1 MSRTDTA
8 TPRRRPIFDR
18 LQGLLALLV
27 TLALL
32 VAIPVTLVVLR
43 GNPLAGVGGDWSA
56 LLDRLTAP
64 DQDGSLFLAALTWLG
79 WLAWA
84 SFALTVLVEA
94 VAQLRGLPTP
104 HLPVLG
110 PQQRAANVLVAAA
123 ALLFTVPLLHTTP
136 ARATTDGPDRPN
148 AAPAPVS
155 APLTVPD
162 HDHPPH
168 PQSRPVT
175 AAAPARTY
183 TVQPGDTLWQIAT
196 DQLGDGARFPEI
208 ADLNYGAPQTDGR
221 SLTSA
226 HWLTPGWTLTLPS
239 AATPTNATP
248 AAASPTGAG
257 HWTAQTVVVEPGDTL
272 WQIAQDRLGD
282 GSRYRDIATASTG
295 LQADGT
301 HLVDPDLIRPGWE
314 LTLPSAAT
322 SAVPVVPA
330 VPAVPAAAGSPRA
343 TAPTHPRSPTYRLS
357 PNLQPAGTPPGTAPV
372 TPERQAA
379 ASRVLASRP
388 TQPPAAVGGPEPT
401 AKTPTTRR
409 AAASTPAAATDPHSE
424 LTPLRTA
431 GGVGAL
437 LAASLLV
444 LLGVKRTRQQRRRRP
459 GQRIAMPPPALQPTE
474 LELRLVEDPT
484 GLARVDQA
492 LRSLSVLLAEHDR
505 PLPALRLVRLL
516 DEDLELYLAGAS
528 DLPPP
533 FVGTGDPTI
542 WTLPGDAPLRP
553 GAELDEVPAP
563 FPSLVTIGQ
572 DLDSGHLLLDLEH
585 AASLSVDGDAVA
597 SVSVLA
603 AIAAELAT
611 SRWADDLQ
619 VTVVGCLS
627 GLPDAIGT
635 GRLRHVETLG
645 EVLPALERRAAST
658 RGLLTSSDLPDL
670 QHARSVN
677 NQRAHAGAWYPE
689 ILLLG
694 GPVDPA
700 DRARLD
706 ALLTALPRISLA
718 AVSATITA
726 DITPSEWRLVLAAD
740 GPDELAILQPLGLA
754 LRPQRLCAED
764 LDQLLDLLRVADLP
778 ADTQGRPDPATP
790 ALIELEPSLTDLG
803 TQLISPTPDDLEGP
817 LHPRGSGDAT
827 SAGGEQA
834 QDQPRTNPDTCAG
847 EPVASGGQQEPTPED
862 PAPLVQVLGPVK
874 VLHARGRLEAD
885 RRGQLTEI
893 AAFIALHPGL
903 DHSHLDEAK
912 WPGSRNLTNTRNS
925 AVSKLRRWLGTAS
938 DGREYLPDAAAAGYL
953 LHPDI
958 HSDWDLWRELLPKGP
973 AAAST
978 RALAH
983 ALELVKGQPFAGV
996 NHRTYAWAERD
1007 RQEMISAIGDVAHE
1021 LARRALLD
1029 GDATLARQAAAAG
1042 LQADPGAELLWRDA
1056 LRAEWLAGDLDRL
1069 SITADR
1075 LIYLADKLGDDL
1087 EPETDAL
1094 LNELLSRSAR
1104 PRSSGTP

>member
-1 MSRTDTA
+1 MSGTDTA
-8 TPRRRPIFDR
+8 TPRRRPLVDR
-18 LQGLLALLV
+18 LRGLLALLV
-27 TLALL
+27 MVALL
-32 VAIPVTLVVLR
+32 VAIPVALVVLR

-56 LLDRLTAP
+56 LLVRLTAP

-84 SFALTVLVEA
+84 SFALTVGVEA

-104 HLPVLG
+104 HLPALG

-136 ARATTDGPDRPN
+136 ARATTDGPDRPT
-148 AAPAPVS
+148 AAPASVS
-155 APLTVPD
+155 AVLAAPN
-162 HDHPPH
+162 HDPSH
-168 PQSRPVT
+168 PQPRPAS
-175 AAAPARTY
+175 AAAPARSY

-196 DQLGDGARFPEI
+196 DQLGDGARFNEI
-208 ADLNYGAPQTDGR
+208 AELNYGAPQADGR

-239 AATPTNATP
+239 AATPTVASAT
-248 AAASPTGAG
+248 AAG
-257 HWTAQTVVVEPGDTL
+257 HRTAQTVVVEPGDTL

-282 GSRYRDIATASTG
+282 GFRYRDIAAASTG

-314 LTLPSAAT
+314 LTLPNAAT
-322 SAVPVVPA
+322 PTTPGL
-330 VPAVPAAAGSPRA
+330 PAAPDPPRA
-343 TAPTHPRSPTYRLS
+343 GAPTHPPATQPLS
-357 PNLQPAGTPPGTAPV
+357 PSLLPAGTLARTAPV
-372 TPERQAA
+372 TPAGPVAGGQ
-379 ASRVLASRP
+379 VPASRP
-388 TQPPAAVGGPEPT
+388 TPPPAAAGRPAPAT
-401 AKTPTTRR
+401 KTPTARR
-409 AAASTPAAATDPHSE
+409 AAASTPAVPTADPHRE
-424 LTPLRTA
+424 LVTIRTA
-431 GGVGAL
+431 GGVGAM

-459 GQRIAMPPPALQPTE
+459 GQRITMPPPALQRTE
-474 LELRLVEDPT
+474 LKLRLVEDPT

-492 LRSLSVLLAEHDR
+492 LRSLSALLAEHDR
-505 PLPALRLVRLL
+505 PLPDLRMVRLL
-516 DEDLELYLAGAS
+516 DEDLELYLAGAAN
-528 DLPPP
+528 LPPP

-542 WTLPGDAPLRP
+542 WTLPGDAPLP
-553 GAELDEVPAP
+553 PPAELDEVPAP
-563 FPSLVTIGQ
+563 FPSLVTIGE
-572 DLDSGHLLLDLEH
+572 DLDGGHVLLDLEH
-585 AASLSVDGDAVA
+585 AAGLSVDGEAVA

-619 VTVVGCLS
+619 VTVVGCLP

-645 EVLPALERRAAST
+645 ELLPALERRAAST
-658 RGLLTSSDLPDL
+658 RQLMTSSDLPDL
-670 QHARSVN
+670 QHARSAGN
-677 NQRAHAGAWYPE
+677 RRAHAGAWYPE

-694 GPVDPA
+694 APVDPA

-706 ALLTALPRISLA
+706 ALLTAQPRISLA
-718 AVSATITA
+718 AVTATDTA
-726 DITPSEWRLVLAAD
+726 DSTPSEWRLALEVD
-740 GPDELAILQPLGLA
+740 STDDLAILHPLGLA
-754 LRPQRLCAED
+754 VRPQHLGAED
-764 LDQLLDLLRVADLP
+764 LEQLLELLAVADLP
-778 ADTQGRPDPATP
+778 AETQRHSDLATP
-790 ALIELEPSLTDLG
+790 ALIEQEPSRTDLG
-803 TQLISPTPDDLEGP
+803 TQLISPTADDLDHAPHP
-817 LHPRGSGDAT
+817 LRPGDPTAAHSKT
-827 SAGGEQA
+827 A
-834 QDQPRTNPDTCAG
+834 QDQQRTEPDS
-847 EPVASGGQQEPTPED
+847 VADQPTAPGWQPKHIPED
-862 PAPLVQVLGPVK
+862 PPPLVQVLGPVK
-874 VLHARGRLEAD
+874 VLHARGHLEAD

-925 AVSKLRRWLGTAS
+925 AVSKLRRWLGTAP
-938 DGREYLPDAAAAGYL
+938 DGREYLPDAAAAGYQ

-958 HSDWDLWRELLPKGP
+958 RSDWDLWRDLLPEGP
-973 AAAST
+973 ATAST
-978 RALAH
+978 HALAH

-1069 SITADR
+1069 SSTADR
-1075 LIYLADKLGDDL
+1075 LIYLANKLGDDL
-1087 EPETDAL
+1087 EPETDEL
-1094 LNELLSRSAR
+1094 LNQLLNRSAH